1 MNGRPPISTRTYTP
15 FPYTTL
21 CRSVGLPLPEG
32 LETLARVHQP
42 EGRRRNSR
50 SWLRRAMTT
59 AINERV
65 VMRHGSPVVIRKVVT
80 GGYWHDNGLGRRGGY
95 APRQI
100 TLYVRLG
107 RWRESVLTVPRAMK
121 IAERPLD
128 RKSVV

>member
-1 MNGRPPISTRTYTP
+1 MRISDWSSDVCSSDLRATDPR
-15 FPYTTL
+15 
-21 CRSVGLPLPEG
+21 VGLPLPEG
-32 LETLARVHQP
+32 LETLARFHQP

-100 TLYVRLG
+100 TPIGSASG
-107 RWRESVLTVPRAMK
+107 R
-121 IAERPLD
+121 ERVCQSDYISGVADTL
-128 RKSVV
+128 KTKKKH

>member
-1 MNGRPPISTRTYTP
+1 MRISDWSSDVCSSDLRATDPR
-15 FPYTTL
+15 
-21 CRSVGLPLPEG
+21 VGLPLPEG
-32 LETLARVHQP
+32 LETLARFHQP

-121 IAERPLD
+121 IAERFG
-128 RKSVV
+128 RKALRR